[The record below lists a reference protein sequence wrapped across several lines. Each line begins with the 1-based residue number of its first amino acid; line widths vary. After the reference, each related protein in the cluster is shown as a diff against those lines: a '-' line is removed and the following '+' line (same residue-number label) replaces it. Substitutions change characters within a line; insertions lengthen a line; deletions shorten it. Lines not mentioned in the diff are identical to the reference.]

1 VQTGFFHRNSVYQ
14 AYVDRPLSDFAIK
27 DPEMPQSVRIV
38 LNAELCAALAVHGT
52 PNLDDTRM
60 RGLLEQAYSEA
71 LDDR

>member
-1 VQTGFFHRNSVYQ
+1 VYQ

-38 LNAELCAALAVHGT
+38 LNAELCAALAVHGA
-52 PNLDDTRM
+52 PASDNTR
-60 RGLLEQAYSEA
+60 LSIFLEQAYNEA